1 VLIGEKS
8 EKGQWDDIEI
18 VAIDEVIPAD
28 HNISILQLDI
38 EGYEEQALKGCLKTI
53 KRNRPIL
60 ILEDDQ
66 KITKSEW
73 FKLNVL

>member
-1 VLIGEKS
+1 MLIGEKS

-28 HNISILQLDI
+28 RNISILQLDI
-38 EGYEEQALKGCLKTI
+38 EGYEEQVLKGCLKNI
-53 KRNRPIL
+53 KKNRPIL